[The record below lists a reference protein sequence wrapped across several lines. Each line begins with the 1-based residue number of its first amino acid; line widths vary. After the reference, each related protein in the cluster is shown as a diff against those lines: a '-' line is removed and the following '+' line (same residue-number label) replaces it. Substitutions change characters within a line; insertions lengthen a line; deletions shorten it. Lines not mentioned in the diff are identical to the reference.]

1 LLRGGWGGDDAFH
14 GAWRPVNL
22 ERFVETVKQRWNPPV
37 KIEWQKISSKP
48 DKNWAGIKMFG
59 YECLPKTAIA
69 KDLEAAGIA
78 IDGPDAPLHGWKRL
92 TDKALMRSTVST
104 SRSWQGYHEAKRA
117 ELEAFVHEP
126 EYFQLVR
133 SQLEELRHH
142 WRGKGPA
149 AREFLRRRP
158 VPAIVNRKSKLF
170 PKASV
175 RFRQILS
182 FLIGSDAIFIG
193 F

>member
-1 LLRGGWGGDDAFH
+1 MAEDFIKAGQELGRNQDVWLRV
-14 GAWRPVNL
+14 P
-22 ERFVETVKQRWNPPV
+22 
-37 KIEWQKISSKP
+37 
-48 DKNWAGIKMFG
+48 
-59 YECLPKTAIA
+59 PKTAIA